1 MTDDLM
7 FQDEIRTVVRGAYGA
22 ITTGAGRAMAQRFYS
37 AEELESLPAETVDW
51 ALGVGNPVRHAG
63 LSEGEA
69 VLDIGSGG
77 GIDTLL
83 AARRVGPTGRVIGLD
98 MLPEMCGR
106 ARSVMARAGVS
117 AWCDVREGEME
128 AIPLPDASIDVV
140 VSNGVINLSPRKS
153 RVFAE
158 IARVLRP
165 GGRFCVS
172 DLVVDDD
179 LPPEVLSSGAAW
191 AGCIAGALSDR
202 VFVDK
207 LGRAGLVDIE
217 MGDRHALTLDDLA
230 LYPLFTAD
238 VLSLM
243 RRLIPADAQ
252 QHVATSLI
260 ARARKPG
267 ANGVTA

>member
-7 FQDEIRTVVRGAYGA
+7 FQDEIRDMVRTAYGA
-22 ITTGAGRAMAQRFYS
+22 ITSGAGRAMAQRFYS
-37 AEELESLPAETVDW
+37 DEELASMPAETVDW
-51 ALGVGNPVRHAG
+51 ALGVGNPVRHAR
-63 LSEGEA
+63 LSEGEV

-83 AARRVGPTGRVIGLD
+83 AARRVGPSGQVIGLD
-98 MLPEMCGR
+98 MLPEMCER
-106 ARSVMARAGVS
+106 ARLVLKQAGVS
-117 AWCDVREGEME
+117 GWCDLREGEME
-128 AIPLPDASIDVV
+128 AIPLPDESIDAVI
-140 VSNGVINLSPRKS
+140 SNGVINLSPRKS

-191 AGCIAGALSDR
+191 AGCIAGALSES

-207 LGRAGLVDIE
+207 LDRAGLVDVE
-217 MGDRHALTLDDLA
+217 MGERHALTLDDLA
-230 LYPLFTAD
+230 LYPLFTPD

-243 RRLIPADAQ
+243 RRLLSDDAQ

-260 ARARKPG
+260 ARARKPTP
-267 ANGVTA
+267 ANP